1 MESKGKKQS
10 FFMRNIYY
18 FVLAFIL
25 VAAIAVTVILVL
37 TDNGGMINTVDN
49 SGGTIEKPDD
59 SSLTNPDDKP
69 NDKPSGDDKPS
80 GGDQPTDPVDKPDE
94 SEDKP
99 TAKVSFILPV
109 DNATVLTDYTATSV
123 VFNKTLNVYTG
134 HLAIDFAAEAGTPVK
149 VVYDGVIESVE
160 TSYLTG
166 TTVTVKHGDNLKTVY
181 NSIEADESLVAGA
194 KVTQGQTIGTVS
206 DNNKQEYK
214 DGAHLHFEV
223 YEDGKKISPYKYL
236 AVSEK

>member
-1 MESKGKKQS
+1 
-10 FFMRNIYY
+10 MRNIYY
-18 FVLAFIL
+18 FVLGFIL

-37 TDNGGMINTVDN
+37 TDSGGMINTVDN
-49 SGGTIEKPDD
+49 SGGTIEKPND
-59 SSLTNPDDKP
+59 SSIVSPDDKP
-69 NDKPSGDDKPS
+69 NDNPSGDNPS
-80 GGDQPTDPVDKPDE
+80 ADDQSTDPVDKPDNP
-94 SEDKP
+94 EDKP
-99 TAKVSFILPV
+99 TVKVSFILPV

-134 HLAIDFAAEAGTPVK
+134 HLAIDFAAEAGSPVK
-149 VVYDGVIESVE
+149 AVYDGVIESVE

-166 TTVTVKHGDNLKTVY
+166 TTVVVKHGDNLKTVY
-181 NSIEADESLVAGA
+181 NSIDADESLVAGT
-194 KVTQGQTIGTVS
+194 KVTQGQAIGTVS

-223 YEDGKKISPYKYL
+223 YENGKKISPYKYL

>member
-18 FVLAFIL
+18 FVLGFIL

-37 TDNGGMINTVDN
+37 TDNGGMIDTIDNT
-49 SGGTIEKPDD
+49 GGTIEKPND
-59 SSLTNPDDKP
+59 SAPIDS
-69 NDKPSGDDKPS
+69 DDKPS
-80 GGDQPTDPVDKPDE
+80 ENPSDDKPDQPTDPVDKPDDP
-94 SEDKP
+94 EDKP
-99 TAKVSFILPV
+99 TAKVSFIMPV

-123 VFNKTLNVYTG
+123 VYNKTLNVYTG
-134 HLAIDFAAEAGTPVK
+134 HLAIDFAAESGTPVK
-149 VVYDGVIESVE
+149 AVYDGVIESVE

-166 TTVTVKHGDNLKTVY
+166 TTVIVKHGDNLKTVY

-194 KVTQGQTIGTVS
+194 KVTQGQKLGTVS